1 MREIASVLFVIN
13 SLLFNLFYNGQ
24 QWITDIWYISV
35 YLCFALLFYEH
46 RQKSNLLKLAF
57 YLAILRAVYN
67 VGILIGLYKYN
78 LDEKGFGILTGII
91 LVFIITEKWP
101 KHHI

>member
-1 MREIASVLFVIN
+1 MKQAGAIIFILNALI
-13 SLLFNLFYNGQ
+13 FNLVYNGEPWLQ
-24 QWITDIWYISV
+24 DLWFVTIYVSV
-35 YLCFALLFYEH
+35 ALFIG
-46 RQKSNLLKLAF
+46 RPQNKNNVLKLAY

-67 VGILIGLYKYN
+67 VGILIGLYKYD

-101 KHHI
+101 KQRI

>member
-1 MREIASVLFVIN
+1 MRTAGAIIFILNALI
-13 SLLFNLFYNGQ
+13 FNLVYDGQ
-24 QWITDIWYISV
+24 PWLQDLWFVTIYVSV
-35 YLCFALLFYEH
+35 ALFIGP
-46 RQKSNLLKLAF
+46 QSKNNVLKLAF

-67 VGILIGLYKYN
+67 AGILFGLYKYD

-101 KHHI
+101 KQRT